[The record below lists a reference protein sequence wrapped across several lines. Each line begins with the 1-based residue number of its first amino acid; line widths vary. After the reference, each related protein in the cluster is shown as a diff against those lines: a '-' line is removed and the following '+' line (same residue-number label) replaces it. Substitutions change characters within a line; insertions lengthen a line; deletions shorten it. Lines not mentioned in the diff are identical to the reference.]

1 VEVAAFVDFA
11 VGEDDFVACVSACV
25 DDAVAGAGGVEGGDG
40 AVPRRRRRRRRRR
53 RWRWE
58 RRGSEAEAGVRMT
71 RCEWPVQQKMHIS

>member
-11 VGEDDFVACVSACV
+11 VGEDGCVACVFAGVV
-25 DDAVAGAGGVEGGDG
+25 DALAGAGGVEGGDG
-40 AVPRRRRRRRRRR
+40 AVPRRRRRR

-71 RCEWPVQQKMHIS
+71 RCEWTVQQKCI